1 MPIIIGW
8 YNGGTRNVEIGN
20 KEHDREVKN
29 EGISNEEMSFW
40 RWRAQVFMIG
50 ASSLFSWSMSFGTF
64 TSV

>member
-1 MPIIIGW
+1 M
-8 YNGGTRNVEIGN
+8 EIGN